1 MKIVGLG
8 RLANLCANPRFQPRL
23 VSWLAEMG
31 DAHMSDM
38 DEITERF
45 ASARPTGPNCAD
57 FALVDGVVVEAL
69 FSFKADTVLIRAARV
84 QTVHAPPAAY

>member
-1 MKIVGLG
+1 
-8 RLANLCANPRFQPRL
+8 
-23 VSWLAEMG
+23 
-31 DAHMSDM
+31 MSDM

-69 FSFKADTVLIRAARV
+69 FSFKADTVLIRHARV
-84 QTVHAPPAAY
+84 QFPHAPSAAS